1 MERPTLRSPC
11 RRTERGRPTEYE
23 TAQTTETSYVDGD
36 YFYVVELNRMARGAH
51 LGEFEQIVMLA
62 VARLGDDA
70 YGMTIRREIEAR
82 AGRAVSLGAVY
93 ATLDRLTDKTMVRVR
108 RDDQAR
114 RPRWFFTLTSTGVAA
129 LERSR
134 QIQTRMWAGLSLR
147 RSKARP

>member
-1 MERPTLRSPC
+1 
-11 RRTERGRPTEYE
+11 
-23 TAQTTETSYVDGD
+23 
-36 YFYVVELNRMARGAH
+36 MARGAH

-93 ATLDRLTDKTMVRVR
+93 ATLDRLTDKAMVRVR
-108 RDDQAR
+108 RDDQAG
-114 RPRWFFTLTSTGVAA
+114 RPRWFFTLTPTGVAA

-134 QIQTRMWAGLSLR
+134 EIQTRMWAGLTLP
-147 RSKARP
+147 RSKGRP